1 MVNQRRNRDSDG
13 RADAFTAATDLAQ
26 MAVCEKRMLF
36 EATLGKRRS
45 AAQER
50 DSGRGTA
57 RHDRFHRDAV
67 RYRPEVKTSEP
78 QSSRCFVATAV
89 FGESPETQ
97 TLRLFR
103 DTVLMRH
110 WTGRAAT
117 ALYYLVGPCI
127 ADCLLAGRRRQA
139 IARALLRPVVRI
151 AGKILASRRNRRGDS
166 A

>member
-1 MVNQRRNRDSDG
+1 MTRPRRESDA
-13 RADAFTAATDLAQ
+13 RADAFAAATDLAQ
-26 MAVCEKRMLF
+26 MGVCEKRMLF
-36 EATLGKRRS
+36 EATLGKRKS
-45 AAQER
+45 ATQER

-67 RYRPEVKTSEP
+67 RYQPEVKTSDP

-97 TLRLFR
+97 TLRQFR
-103 DTVLMRH
+103 DTVLERH

-117 ALYYLVGPCI
+117 AVYYFVGPCI
-127 ADCLLAGRRRQA
+127 ADFLLAGRRRQA

-151 AGKILASRRNRRGDS
+151 AGQILASRRKRRGAS

>member
-1 MVNQRRNRDSDG
+1 MKQRKDRDSDG
-13 RADAFTAATDLAQ
+13 RAGAFTAATDLAQ
-26 MAVCEKRMLF
+26 MGVCEKRMLF

-57 RHDRFHRDAV
+57 RHDHFHLDAV

-97 TLRLFR
+97 TLRQFR
-103 DTVLMRH
+103 DTVLMGH
-110 WTGRAAT
+110 WAGQAAT
-117 ALYYLVGPCI
+117 AVYYFVGPCI
-127 ADCLLAGRRRQA
+127 ADFLLAGRRRQA

-151 AGKILASRRNRRGDS
+151 AGQILASRRNKRGHS
-166 A
+166 E

>member
-1 MVNQRRNRDSDG
+1 MKQRRNRDSDG

-26 MAVCEKRMLF
+26 MGVCEKRMLF

-45 AAQER
+45 ATHER
-50 DSGRGTA
+50 DAGRGTA

-78 QSSRCFVATAV
+78 QSTRCFVATAV
-89 FGESPETQ
+89 FGESPETR
-97 TLRLFR
+97 TLRQFR
-103 DTVLMRH
+103 DTVLQRH

-117 ALYYLVGPCI
+117 GVYYFVGPCI
-127 ADCLLAGRRRQA
+127 ANFLLAGPRRQA

-151 AGKILASRRNRRGDS
+151 AGQILASRRNRRGTS